1 MIDKDSVGV
10 LSYHYHLTSKVFYPK
25 YRADSK
31 MIALALPD
39 PLSSVIKLEVF
50 SDNIQVINLHKKYKF
65 KETKR
70 KVVSDKEVVCMEF
83 TKDIVR

>member
-39 PLSSVIKLEVF
+39 PLSSV
-50 SDNIQVINLHKKYKF
+50 
-65 KETKR
+65 
-70 KVVSDKEVVCMEF
+70 CMEF